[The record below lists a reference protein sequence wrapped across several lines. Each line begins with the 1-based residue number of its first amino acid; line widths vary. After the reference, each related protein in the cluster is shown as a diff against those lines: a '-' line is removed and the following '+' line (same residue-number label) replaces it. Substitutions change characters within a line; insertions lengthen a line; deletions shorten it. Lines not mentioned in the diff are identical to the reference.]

1 MAHPLADPIIIS
13 SSLYGALAACFSRE
27 PSKKSLSELR
37 ESLADLMERKSAWNE
52 PEVWAT
58 VRQLLDCAQ
67 AAQPKEL
74 VSDYVALFLAGSE
87 QSICPSESSYLD
99 NVVYGPATLRVME
112 IYAAKGFIKD
122 ESFREPDDH
131 VALEFLFRCISG
143 TDLASKMQENNT
155 TIAAWIDDAAACLG
169 FVADHLLKWIPEMTA
184 RVEATSK
191 SAFYPA
197 LAAAACAL
205 VAADERLLAQPVN
218 NASGRA

>member
-1 MAHPLADPIIIS
+1 MAYPPVDPITIS
-13 SSLYGALAACFSRE
+13 SSLYAALASCFSRE
-27 PSKKSLSELR
+27 PSKKSVSELR
-37 ESLADLMERKSAWNE
+37 ESLTACLERKAAWNE
-52 PEVWAT
+52 PEVWNA
-58 VRQLLDCAQ
+58 VRELLDCARI
-67 AAQPKEL
+67 ATPKEL

-143 TDLASKMQENNT
+143 TDLASKMQGSNT
-155 TIAAWIDDAAACLG
+155 TTSAWIDDAAACRD
-169 FVADHLLKWIPEMTA
+169 FVADHLLQWIPEMTA

-191 SAFYPA
+191 SAFYRA
-197 LAAAACAL
+197 LAAAARAL
-205 VAADERLLAQPVN
+205 VAADARLLAHLVKE
-218 NASGRA
+218 ASNRV